1 MGELGEGGRREA
13 VGDGSVF
20 FLVPWAFLAGHL
32 GLGPLGFNNKGALSV
47 LLPRWSLT
55 ETGRE
60 RYKKKGRSL
69 TG

>member
-32 GLGPLGFNNKGALSV
+32 GLGPLGFNNKGALSLFFCRV
-47 LLPRWSLT
+47 
-55 ETGRE
+55 GA
-60 RYKKKGRSL
+60 
-69 TG
+69 